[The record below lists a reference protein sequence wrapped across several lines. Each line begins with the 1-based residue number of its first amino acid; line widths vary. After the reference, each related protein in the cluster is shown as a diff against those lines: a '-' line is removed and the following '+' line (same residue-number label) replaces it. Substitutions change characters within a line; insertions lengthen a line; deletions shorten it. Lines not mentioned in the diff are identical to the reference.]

1 MEEKVK
7 RFRIKNQVLVTA
19 LALLIAVGGYISYH
33 SSLDDRDSV
42 VTSGKRGD
50 ASGDAI
56 ASATQGDMEDAG
68 EAIVVSSEA
77 AQSYAAKAR
86 MNREQARAK
95 AKEELQAIL
104 DNKNLSEEAKEE
116 AAEAMVALIANQE
129 AEGEIE
135 TLLEAKGFKDVVVI
149 VSEDSVDV
157 IVEVATLTD
166 AQMAQIED
174 IVLRKV
180 DIDPTGIMITPFRE
194 NQ

>member
-1 MEEKVK
+1 MK
-7 RFRIKNQVLVTA
+7 RFRIKNQVLVTG
-19 LALLIAVGGYISYH
+19 LAILIAVGGYISYH
-33 SSLDDRDSV
+33 SSVKDKDSLFAS
-42 VTSGKRGD
+42 SGEDSATGD
-50 ASGDAI
+50 AV

-77 AQSYAAKAR
+77 AKSYAAKAR

-95 AKEELQAIL
+95 AKEELQAII

-116 AAEAMVALIANQE
+116 AVEAMVALIANQE
-129 AEGEIE
+129 AETEIE
-135 TLLEAKGFKDVVVI
+135 NLLEAKGFKDVVVI
-149 VSEDSVDV
+149 VNEDSVDV

-180 DIDPTGIMITPFRE
+180 DIDPTGIVITPFRE

>member
-1 MEEKVK
+1 MK
-7 RFRIKNQVLVTA
+7 RFRIKNQVLVTG
-19 LALLIAVGGYISYH
+19 LALLIAVGGYISYQSTLEEGDSITA
-33 SSLDDRDSV
+33 SSGRDS
-42 VTSGKRGD
+42 

-129 AEGEIE
+129 AEIEIE
-135 TLLEAKGFKDVVVI
+135 NLLEAKGFKDVVVM

-180 DIDPTGIMITPFRE
+180 DIDPTGIVITPFRE
-194 NQ
+194 N

>member
-7 RFRIKNQVLVTA
+7 RFRIKNQVLVTG
-19 LALLIAVGGYISYH
+19 LALLIAVGGYISYQSTLEEKDSIAA
-33 SSLDDRDSV
+33 SSDRD
-42 VTSGKRGD
+42 T

-56 ASATQGDMEDAG
+56 ASATQDDMEDAG
-68 EAIVVSSEA
+68 EAIVVTSEA

-86 MNREQARAK
+86 MSREQARAK

-104 DNKNLSEEAKEE
+104 DNKNLSTEAKEE

-129 AEGEIE
+129 AETEIE
-135 TLLEAKGFKDVVVI
+135 TLLEAKGFKDVVVM
-149 VSEDSVDV
+149 VNEDSVDV

-180 DIDPTGIMITPFRE
+180 DIDPTGIVITPFRE
-194 NQ
+194 N